1 MGKCFSDA
9 VEQALQ
15 YIYYDEGGGK
25 GKEGFQILEQASAAG
40 DGDASCVLARCLCGH
55 QYVWEGHRF
64 PVDDNRATALL
75 HKAVEQGSAMAV
87 LVCLRTG
94 DLTPSLEK
102 KMPFSSVREA
112 FEIVLKN
119 AELGDAFSQYVI
131 GNSYFWWDFIRI
143 QQIDRNDFKNEQ
155 AFRQCLK
162 ENIQKSEDWFWKA
175 FRGGI
180 HFAGNNLRHYYLNG
194 DEDIIEPQPAKAAD
208 LARIGAERGYPGY
221 QCEYARELRNNKQ
234 YEEALH
240 WFKKAAAGGDRDAWY
255 FIGEAYEEGKLV
267 GQDLPYAAQCYEK
280 GLNAFEMSAPCHN
293 GLADLYWK
301 GKGVP
306 QDYAKAY
313 QLLSWAYEHGNN
325 WGVPYM
331 GMCCFYGQGTQQDY
345 GKARKFLEEVDWN
358 DSETFYLLGCIYGRG
373 LGVNTDI
380 KKGVAY
386 LQRAGNHAEAKKE
399 LLCYKKTLFGK
410 WVRR

>member
-15 YIYYDEGGGK
+15 YIYYEEGGGK
-25 GKEGFQILEQASAAG
+25 GKEGFRLLEQASAAG

-55 QYVWEGHRF
+55 QYVWEGHHF
-64 PVDDNRATALL
+64 PVDDSRATALL

-87 LVCLRTG
+87 LICLRTG
-94 DLTPSLEK
+94 DLTPSIEK
-102 KMPFSSVREA
+102 KMPFASVREA
-112 FEIVLKN
+112 FEMVLKN

-143 QQIDRNDFKNEQ
+143 QQIDRDDFKNEE
-155 AFRQCLK
+155 AFRKCLI
-162 ENIQKSEDWFWKA
+162 ENIQKSEGWFWKA

-180 HFAGNNLRHYYLNG
+180 HFAGNNLSHYYLNG
-194 DEDIIEPQPAKAAD
+194 DEDLIAPQPAKAAD
-208 LARIGAERGYPGY
+208 IARIGAEQGYPCY
-221 QCEYARELRNNKQ
+221 QYEYGRELRDNKQ
-234 YEEALH
+234 YEEALQ
-240 WFKKAAAGGDRDAWY
+240 WFKKAVEGGELDAWY
-255 FIGEAYEEGKLV
+255 FIGEAYENGKCV
-267 GQDLPYAAQCYEK
+267 GQDLAYAAQCYEK
-280 GLNAFEMSAPCHN
+280 GLDAFSMPAACHN

-301 GKGVP
+301 GAGVP

-313 QLLSWAYEHGNN
+313 QLLSWSYDHGNN

-331 GMCCFYGQGTQQDY
+331 GKCCFYGQGVQQDY

-373 LGVNTDI
+373 LGVNADI

-386 LQRAGNHAEAKKE
+386 LQKAGNYEAAKKE